1 MHDSH
6 FITGQYHSFF
16 KAVKPGAEGENGM
29 KILIGVLVLLLFA
42 GCASFTEKH
51 SRTVLM
57 DRSTGERQE
66 CTVAMVRS
74 AAAYEEYKECIRSYE
89 AQGYSIFG
97 QY

>member
-1 MHDSH
+1 MRLL
-6 FITGQYHSFF
+6 T
-16 KAVKPGAEGENGM
+16 
-29 KILIGVLVLLLFA
+29 GVLALLLLA

-66 CTVAMVRS
+66 CTVTMMRS

>member
-1 MHDSH
+1 
-6 FITGQYHSFF
+6 
-16 KAVKPGAEGENGM
+16 M
-29 KILIGVLVLLLFA
+29 KLLIGALLLLLFA

-57 DRSTGERQE
+57 DRSSGDRKE
-66 CTVAMVRS
+66 CTVALIRS
-74 AAAYEEYKECIRSYE
+74 AAAYEEYKACIASYE